1 MAGCSRRRMG
11 CITMDM
17 SFGIDT
23 LLTVIAGIFAIIGV
37 WNQLSNRLA
46 ILETKLEYGDDKFKA
61 IDKKFDEVMQHLIRI
76 EDKLDGKAD
85 R

>member
-1 MAGCSRRRMG
+1 MG
-11 CITMDM
+11 CLTMDM

-23 LLTVIAGIFAIIGV
+23 LLTDIAGVIAIIGV